1 MKLLIGISGKLGSG
15 KDFINTNV
23 IIPVLEKL
31 QKKYLHINFADQ
43 IKINVMIKN
52 SINYTDV
59 YEMKTEHSRQLLQK
73 EGTDIGRTFDKNIWI
88 NYLDNWINVYN
99 NRNISTFVISD
110 CRFTNE
116 FEYVK
121 NSSGIMIKVIAPKRN
136 NKRLLQESNG
146 NKEIYNKI
154 STHRSECDLDLLTNN
169 KFDMIIYNDLK
180 ESLDINKLQLKF
192 ESLLIVK

>member
-52 SINYTDV
+52 GINYTDV

-73 EGTDIGRTFDKNIWI
+73 EGTDIGRTFDKNIWV

-121 NSSGIMIKVIAPKRN
+121 NSGGIMIKVIAPERN

-154 STHRSECDLDLLTNN
+154 STHRSECDLDLLTND
-169 KFDMIIYNDLK
+169 KFDMIIYNDVK
-180 ESLDINKLQLKF
+180 ESLDINKLQLQF